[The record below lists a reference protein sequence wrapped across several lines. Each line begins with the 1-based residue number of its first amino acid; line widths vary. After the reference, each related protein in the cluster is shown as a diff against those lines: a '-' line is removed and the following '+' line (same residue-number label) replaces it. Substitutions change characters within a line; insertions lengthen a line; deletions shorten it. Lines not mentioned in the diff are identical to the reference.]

1 MNMSK
6 RTSVALVIGGVA
18 LAIGVVIFVSLL
30 HRGRKGGDSTQP
42 TSVEN
47 ATPTKSNPSD
57 ESAIESGDS
66 FNTDDLDTGIAKEGR
81 STGGLA
87 HGVDETEASTEAS
100 EPETYAETDAEGKN
114 LTEPA
119 QTIPTVEQGLSASEY
134 GQIAESVQQQNN
146 TVINDTS
153 SDGAIGKDVND
164 AISAIQDAELEEAK
178 KAWNDPEFQKAYREF
193 RENGRVS
200 D

>member
-1 MNMSK
+1 MSK
-6 RTSVALVIGGVA
+6 RKIVIAVSVAVVVVATVI
-18 LAIGVVIFVSLL
+18 LSVSL
-30 HRGRKGGDSTQP
+30 RKHSKNESDTESTVVS
-42 TSVEN
+42 TSST
-47 ATPTKSNPSD
+47 AS
-57 ESAIESGDS
+57 SALSEEESGDS

-100 EPETYAETDAEGKN
+100 EPETYAETDADGKN

-146 TVINDTS
+146 EAITDTS
-153 SDGAIGKDVND
+153 SDGSVGKDVND

-178 KAWNDPEFQKAYREF
+178 RLVASPEFQAYFESVHA
-193 RENGRVS
+193 N

>member
-1 MNMSK
+1 MSK
-6 RTSVALVIGGVA
+6 RKIIITVSIVLVAVTAVALSVF
-18 LAIGVVIFVSLL
+18 LRKP
-30 HRGRKGGDSTQP
+30 HRDKQDMESKAVGTSTQS
-42 TSVEN
+42 TSALSE
-47 ATPTKSNPSD
+47 
-57 ESAIESGDS
+57 EESGDS

-100 EPETYAETDAEGKN
+100 EPETYAETDADGKN

-119 QTIPTVEQGLSASEY
+119 QIIPTVEQGLSASEY

-146 TVINDTS
+146 EAITDTS
-153 SDGAIGKDVND
+153 SDGSVGKDVND

-178 KAWNDPEFQKAYREF
+178 RLVASPEFQAYFESVHA
-193 RENGRVS
+193 N

>member
-1 MNMSK
+1 MKSK
-6 RTSVALVIGGVA
+6 KKIAVSVVVGLAVIVG
-18 LAIGVVIFVSLL
+18 LIFSFNFY
-30 HRGRKGGDSTQP
+30 RGRKGRESVQS
-42 TSVEN
+42 TSVE
-47 ATPTKSNPSD
+47 S
-57 ESAIESGDS
+57 SAISTNTQSNESVEESGDS

-100 EPETYAETDAEGKN
+100 EPETYAETGADGKN

-146 TVINDTS
+146 EAITDTS
-153 SDGAIGKDVND
+153 SDGSVGKDVND

-178 KAWNDPEFQKAYREF
+178 RLVASPEFQAYFESVHA
-193 RENGRVS
+193 N

>member
-1 MNMSK
+1 MSK
-6 RTSVALVIGGVA
+6 RKIIIAVSIAVVAVAAVI
-18 LAIGVVIFVSLL
+18 LSVSL
-30 HRGRKGGDSTQP
+30 RKHSKNESDTESTVVS
-42 TSVEN
+42 TSN
-47 ATPTKSNPSD
+47 TAS
-57 ESAIESGDS
+57 SALSEEESGDS

-87 HGVDETEASTEAS
+87 HGIDETEASTEAS

-119 QTIPTVEQGLSASEY
+119 QTIPTVERGLSASEY

-146 TVINDTS
+146 EAITDTS
-153 SDGAIGKDVND
+153 SDGSVGKDVND
-164 AISAIQDAELEEAK
+164 AISAIQDAELEAAK
-178 KAWNDPEFQKAYREF
+178 RAVASPEFQAYFESVHA
-193 RENGRVS
+193 N

>member
-6 RTSVALVIGGVA
+6 RTIVALVIGGVV
-18 LAIGVVIFVSLL
+18 LAIGVVIFVSL

-87 HGVDETEASTEAS
+87 HGVDETEESTEAS

-134 GQIAESVQQQNN
+134 GQIAENVQQQNN

-164 AISAIQDAELEEAK
+164 AVSAIQDAELEEAK

>member
-1 MNMSK
+1 MSK
-6 RTSVALVIGGVA
+6 RKLIATVSIALVVVVVALSVF
-18 LAIGVVIFVSLL
+18 L
-30 HRGRKGGDSTQP
+30 RKPSNSKKSVESTAASTSTQA
-42 TSVEN
+42 TSAFSE
-47 ATPTKSNPSD
+47 
-57 ESAIESGDS
+57 EESGDS

-87 HGVDETEASTEAS
+87 HGIDETEASTEAS

-146 TVINDTS
+146 EVIADTS
-153 SDGAIGKDVND
+153 SDGSVGKDVND
-164 AISAIQDAELEEAK
+164 AISAIQDAELEATK
-178 KAWNDPEFQKAYREF
+178 RAVASPEFQAYFESVHA
-193 RENGRVS
+193 N

>member
-1 MNMSK
+1 MKSK
-6 RTSVALVIGGVA
+6 KKIAVSVVVGLAVIVG
-18 LAIGVVIFVSLL
+18 LIFSFNFY
-30 HRGRKGGDSTQP
+30 RGRKGRESVQS
-42 TSVEN
+42 TSVESSAVSTN
-47 ATPTKSNPSD
+47 TQSN
-57 ESAIESGDS
+57 ESVEESGDS

-100 EPETYAETDAEGKN
+100 EPETYAETGADGKN

-134 GQIAESVQQQNN
+134 SKIAESVQQQNN
-146 TVINDTS
+146 EAITDTS
-153 SDGAIGKDVND
+153 SDGSVGKDVND

-178 KAWNDPEFQKAYREF
+178 RLVASPEFQAYFESVHA
-193 RENGRVS
+193 N